1 MDIWQL
7 KYFIQICNDRSF
19 SEASRALHI
28 SQQGLSRVI
37 QNLEKEFEKP
47 LFYRSKK
54 GVEPTEFGY
63 LLLEK
68 SRKIVEDFDLMIDYL
83 YERAKNKKGKI
94 IMGLPNILYT
104 DYFADIIFRFTEKYS
119 EIELKVVSLGSY
131 DCERHMK
138 DDLLDIALTIKPVNN
153 DIFAYIPVTSI
164 NFWVVVNKKN
174 PLANLNEIRFEE
186 LKNQKFILLSNEY
199 KSSDTIINCCI
210 NKGFEPN
217 IIFTS
222 AQQELIIEMVALNR
236 GITILPENSSH
247 KASKSNE
254 NVTSISLIDSP
265 LKTEM
270 GFIVK
275 KSRKQDSI
283 LNVLIEFIVK
293 YFDCINL

>member
-1 MDIWQL
+1 
-7 KYFIQICNDRSF
+7 
-19 SEASRALHI
+19 
-28 SQQGLSRVI
+28 
-37 QNLEKEFEKP
+37 
-47 LFYRSKK
+47 
-54 GVEPTEFGY
+54 
-63 LLLEK
+63 
-68 SRKIVEDFDLMIDYL
+68 
-83 YERAKNKKGKI
+83 
-94 IMGLPNILYT
+94 
-104 DYFADIIFRFTEKYS
+104 
-119 EIELKVVSLGSY
+119 
-131 DCERHMK
+131 MK
-138 DDLLDIALTIKPVNN
+138 DDLLDIALTLKPVNN

-174 PLANLNEIRFEE
+174 TLANVNKIRFEE
-186 LKNQKFILLSNEY
+186 LKSQKFILLSNEY

-222 AQQELIIEMVALNR
+222 AQQELIIEMVALNK

-247 KASKSNE
+247 RASKSNE
-254 NVTSISLIDSP
+254 NVTALSLIDSP